1 MNVVVDDPFG
11 ERRGHYSALLATLG
25 AALEAGDDERFR
37 AAVRELS
44 AGSESG
50 AMEDLRQIT
59 EGLHAALER
68 FRLDSRL
75 DDLAHKEVPD
85 ARQRLAHV
93 MRLTDDA
100 AHTTLDLV
108 EQSCPIADRTATR
121 AAELLG
127 AWNGPNRPSRQD
139 VSLYLD
145 ETRVGLGQVREKL
158 SQVLLAQ
165 GYQDLTGQ
173 IIRGVMKL
181 VDELEVALTHMVRI
195 SGGLSPPA
203 AAGEPDDRDDSRGF
217 GPVVPGVNHGVTV
230 SGQTDVDALL
240 SDLGM

>member
-1 MNVVVDDPFG
+1 MNAVVATPFA
-11 ERRGHYSALLATLG
+11 ERRGQYAALLATLG
-25 AALEAGDDERFR
+25 MALEAGDEDTFH
-37 AAVRELS
+37 AALRQLAEE
-44 AGSESG
+44 SESV
-50 AMEDLRQIT
+50 AMSDLRQIT

-75 DDLAHKEVPD
+75 DDLANKEVPD

-108 EQSCPIADRTATR
+108 EQSCPIADRAATR

-127 AWNGPNRPSRQD
+127 AWSGPRRPSRHD
-139 VSLYLD
+139 VREYLD
-145 ETRVGLGQVREKL
+145 ETRTGLGQVREKL

-195 SGGLSPPA
+195 SGGGMPA
-203 AAGEPDDRDDSRGF
+203 AREAGADPGEGRGF
-217 GPVVPGVNHGVTV
+217 GPVVPGVSHGVTV